1 MSETESSIERSLGQ
15 FSGDMANLD
24 SAVKALSS
32 LAVDQAVKYKN
43 SVKKD
48 YQVLV
53 KFLQIIQYTL
63 APASC

>member
-1 MSETESSIERSLGQ
+1 
-15 FSGDMANLD
+15 MANLD
-24 SAVKALSS
+24 SASAVKALSS